1 MNKRKTSLEKLI
13 TGARFEGIKPNIP
26 RSKPTATGKL
36 ARRLREDDVD
46 IEKIL
51 PILAAIASAA
61 APAAGAVGGA
71 VAGVAR
77 GVASAAGAVGGAIAR
92 GAVAAGRGVSQAAKS
107 DVGKGVGQ
115 GVVDAASGAEAPVA
129 EEVPA
134 LELSTQEEPED
145 EMEAEAQQ
153 VSQAPTKRDKAVAE
167 IQALFSKSQLPVVV
181 PIKERGNFSE
191 RQKRSANEIH
201 STVGL
206 LGPKRIDW
214 KKKERGEPTSSIEKE
229 GDGGGDG
236 GAGALAGGGTVF
248 TSTNA
253 GIFTPTHGGR
263 GSSKEEPRKKR
274 KSTGIERLG
283 RFLTDGSPEK
293 LKGVEKSEVLNLT
306 ELLNE
311 VRLDLRKE
319 KKQVPYGSKPI

>member
-92 GAVAAGRGVSQAAKS
+92 GAVAAGRGAGRGAKA
-107 DVGKGVGQ
+107 GAKEAGLGTL
-115 GVVDAASGAEAPVA
+115 DAASSGGEAPVA
-129 EEVPA
+129 GEVPEA
-134 LELSTQEEPED
+134 TPPPQEEPED

-153 VSQAPTKRDKAVAE
+153 APTKRDKAVAE
-167 IQALFSKSQLPVVV
+167 FEAMFSKAQLPVVV

-206 LGPKRIDW
+206 LGPKRINW
-214 KKKERGEPTSSIEKE
+214 KK
-229 GDGGGDG
+229 
-236 GAGALAGGGTVF
+236 
-248 TSTNA
+248 
-253 GIFTPTHGGR
+253 
-263 GSSKEEPRKKR
+263 
-274 KSTGIERLG
+274 
-283 RFLTDGSPEK
+283 
-293 LKGVEKSEVLNLT
+293 
-306 ELLNE
+306 
-311 VRLDLRKE
+311 
-319 KKQVPYGSKPI
+319 

>member
-61 APAAGAVGGA
+61 APAAAAVGGA

-77 GVASAAGAVGGAIAR
+77 GVASAAGAAAGGAAR
-92 GAVAAGRGVSQAAKS
+92 GAAAAGRGAGRGAKA
-107 DVGKGVGQ
+107 GAKEAGWGAL
-115 GVVDAASGAEAPVA
+115 DAAGSAESPVA
-129 EEVPA
+129 GEVPEA
-134 LELSTQEEPED
+134 TPSTQEEPED

-153 VSQAPTKRDKAVAE
+153 APTKRDKAVAE
-167 IQALFSKSQLPVVV
+167 FEAMFSKAQLPVVV

-229 GDGGGDG
+229 GDGGEG
-236 GAGALAGGGTVF
+236 GGLAGGGTVF

-253 GIFTPTHGGR
+253 GIFTPTHGGS
-263 GSSKEEPRKKR
+263 GSPHKEKFKKKK

-283 RFLTDGSPEK
+283 RFL
-293 LKGVEKSEVLNLT
+293 
-306 ELLNE
+306 
-311 VRLDLRKE
+311 
-319 KKQVPYGSKPI
+319 